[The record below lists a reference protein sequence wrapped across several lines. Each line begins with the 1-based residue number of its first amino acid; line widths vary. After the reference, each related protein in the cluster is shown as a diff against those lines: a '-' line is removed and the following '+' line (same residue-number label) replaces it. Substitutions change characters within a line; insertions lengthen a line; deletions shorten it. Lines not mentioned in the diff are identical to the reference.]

1 MDGESVV
8 SQVKSV
14 SVPLAADLQLG
25 LTEWTFLA
33 IVVLVAAASAVAFVM
48 LMFADPGEDD
58 RRFVRTAWWMLA
70 GWLTILGGAA
80 IYFSFLDF

>member
-1 MDGESVV
+1 LDPRS
-8 SQVKSV
+8 SAYLWQVHAL
-14 SVPLAADLQLG
+14 LAANFKPDHAG
-25 LTEWTFLA
+25 WTILA
-33 IVVLVAAASAVAFVM
+33 IVVLVAIASAVAFVM

>member
-1 MDGESVV
+1 LDPPYSAYLWHVHAL
-8 SQVKSV
+8 
-14 SVPLAADLQLG
+14 LATFIPDHAG
-25 LTEWTFLA
+25 WTILA
-33 IVVLVAAASAVAFVM
+33 IVVLVAIASAVAFVM

-70 GWLTILGGAA
+70 GWLAILGGAG